1 MVNGGIGVRNIQS
14 SLATEPATGT
24 LGPVVGLPFI
34 MRETKTWLPF
44 TRSLNG
50 CGDYTPAAFD
60 CHQGCLS
67 RENEERT
74 RERLISS
81 GINTIQPRVHIDF
94 TQSRLVVIAA
104 VFVSRI
110 MKGQRQQRQRHQQQ
124 LVVKTSCGLRII
136 NWG

>member
-1 MVNGGIGVRNIQS
+1 M
-14 SLATEPATGT
+14 
-24 LGPVVGLPFI
+24 
-34 MRETKTWLPF
+34 
-44 TRSLNG
+44 RSLNG

-110 MKGQRQQRQRHQQQ
+110 MKGRPTTGPNVPVAGSVAKE
-124 LVVKTSCGLRII
+124 LWMLRTPIPSFTTLD
-136 NWG
+136 

>member
-1 MVNGGIGVRNIQS
+1 MIGQS
-14 SLATEPATGT
+14 S
-24 LGPVVGLPFI
+24 VGKLINMTIFKIVSCTVSEFLQGSYRVPSLVYLSLCV
-34 MRETKTWLPF
+34 RQKTWLPF

-50 CGDYTPAAFD
+50 CGDYTPAVFD

-104 VFVSRI
+104 SAI
-110 MKGQRQQRQRHQQQ
+110 S
-124 LVVKTSCGLRII
+124 T
-136 NWG
+136 

>member
-1 MVNGGIGVRNIQS
+1 
-14 SLATEPATGT
+14 
-24 LGPVVGLPFI
+24 

-50 CGDYTPAAFD
+50 CGDYTPAVFD

-110 MKGQRQQRQRHQQQ
+110 MKGRPTTGPVWALKKKYTYIRFMFRF
-124 LVVKTSCGLRII
+124 R
-136 NWG
+136 